1 MARSAGQGQSW
12 CGTLHRRRRPAAG
25 HLSPSRAATRRSRR
39 PARTA
44 PRHG

>member
-12 CGTLHRRRRPAAG
+12 CGTLHRQRRPAAG
-25 HLSPSRAATRRSRR
+25 HLSPSRATMRSSRQ
-39 PARTA
+39 PARTV